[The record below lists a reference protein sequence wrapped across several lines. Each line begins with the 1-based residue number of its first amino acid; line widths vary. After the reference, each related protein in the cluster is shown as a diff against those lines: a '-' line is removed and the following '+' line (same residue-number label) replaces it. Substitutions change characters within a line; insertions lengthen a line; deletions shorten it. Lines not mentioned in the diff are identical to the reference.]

1 MRELDFEKLD
11 LGLFNSKVSHF
22 NIETMEVDALDA
34 LTHILVQSALENFI
48 KLLIVGEGTS
58 LVELK
63 IQRVELRDS
72 VGVNKATPER
82 RACNWANGLILGE
95 DLLEIPRECEDISMF
110 LF

>member
-22 NIETMEVDALDA
+22 NIKTVEVDALDA
-34 LTHILVQSALENFI
+34 LTHILVQSSLENFI

-63 IQRVELRDS
+63 IQRVELRNRI
-72 VGVNKATPER
+72 GVYKATPER
-82 RACNWANGLILGE
+82 RACNWAYGLKLGE
-95 DLLEIPRECEDISMF
+95 DLLEIPRKC
-110 LF
+110 